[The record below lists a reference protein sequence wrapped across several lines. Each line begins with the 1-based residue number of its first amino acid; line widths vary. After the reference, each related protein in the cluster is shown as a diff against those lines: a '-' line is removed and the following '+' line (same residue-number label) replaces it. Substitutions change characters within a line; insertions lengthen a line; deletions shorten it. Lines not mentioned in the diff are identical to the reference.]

1 MKSGAIA
8 LGLAVVAA
16 AMLAAE
22 AKKPA
27 QPQAPKKAQTT
38 TKTTTT
44 TSTTT
49 TTTTKAKP
57 AFYERYLT
65 ETDPVDVAIRQK
77 ALEVRQHPDDP
88 ARHND
93 FGNLLAR
100 RGFTGDALA
109 EYRKASR
116 LDRHFYLA
124 DYNAGLLYEREGSG
138 QRALDAYRRA
148 VRRKPGFPEAR
159 FHLGLAYERQGKD
172 SAAVEEYAK
181 ALRID
186 DSLRQ
191 PVRNPLV
198 VQSRLLYRVSLVNYR
213 RDLAAADVSQARY
226 AGPDPLAPVST
237 VEPVDAEELA
247 QEDIEQ
253 IEDST
258 QPKPII
264 GTPARPP
271 RPAPAAGTP
280 ARPAPPPRQ
289 APPAN
294 PYDPNSYKAPLPRS
308 IPQPP
313 PPPPPAAAPAPMS
326 PAPPP
331 YVPPDEEP
339 TTGNEEPPPGF

>member
-8 LGLAVVAA
+8 LGLAVVVT

-27 QPQAPKKAQTT
+27 QPQAPKKAQST
-38 TKTTTT
+38 TKATTT
-44 TSTTT
+44 TSATTT
-49 TTTTKAKP
+49 TATTTKP
-57 AFYERYLT
+57 PFYERYLT

-77 ALEVRQHPDDP
+77 VLDVRQHPGDP

-124 DYNAGLLYEREGSG
+124 DYNAGLLHEREGSG

-159 FHLGLAYERQGKD
+159 FHLGLAYERQGND

-191 PVRNPLV
+191 PARNPLV

-213 RDLAAADVSQARY
+213 HDLAAADVSQARY

-237 VEPVDAEELA
+237 VEPVDAAELA
-247 QEDIEQ
+247 QEDIEL

-258 QPKPII
+258 EPKPII

-280 ARPAPPPRQ
+280 ARPAAPPRQ

-294 PYDPNSYKAPLPRS
+294 PYDQKLNKAPLPRS
-308 IPQPP
+308 APQP
-313 PPPPPAAAPAPMS
+313 PPPPPAAAPAPM
-326 PAPPP
+326 PPTPPP

-339 TTGNEEPPPGF
+339 TTGDEEAPPGF